1 MEKKTLQT
9 WLFGAL
15 LLILFL
21 AVARLFV
28 PFFTVILWS
37 ILLYILFNPFY
48 NALVKRLK
56 LDTILG
62 RIQQNLLAALFSIG
76 TILVIIIPLVF
87 IGIQLYR
94 QLAALIRSAIAYLNL
109 NPALYDREINRL
121 STFLTDSSSGLF
133 TLSADQ
139 LRNQILEFLKSRVQD
154 TVALGS
160 QIMGSLGAFV
170 IGLAFMSFT
179 LYFFY
184 MDGGY
189 LSRIL
194 LKAVPI
200 RKDYMAA
207 LVTKFKEI
215 TRNLF
220 LGYILVALV
229 QAVMSYLIF
238 LLFRVQGALVFAI
251 IVFFCS
257 FIPMIGA
264 GSVWGPIG
272 IFRILTGDVAG
283 GLVFLVVS
291 GIFISTLDNLL
302 RPLFLKDRL
311 NLHPLIIFFAILGG
325 LAAFGFNGLI
335 LGPMIVI
342 LFLTVLDLFLSEH
355 GIEYDR

>member
-9 WLFGAL
+9 WVFGAL

-21 AVARLFV
+21 AVARLFM

-48 NALVKRLK
+48 NALVKRLQPA
-56 LDTILG
+56 TILG
-62 RIQQNLLAALFSIG
+62 RIQQNLLAALFSVG
-76 TILVIIIPLVF
+76 TVLIIIIPFLF
-87 IGIQLYR
+87 IGFQLYR

-109 NPALYDREINRL
+109 HPTLYEREIERL
-121 STFLTDSSSGLF
+121 STFLTDLSSGLI

-154 TVALGS
+154 TVTLGT
-160 QIMGSLGAFV
+160 QIMGNLGALAV
-170 IGLAFMSFT
+170 GLAFMSFT

-184 MDGGY
+184 MDGAY

-194 LKAVPI
+194 LKALPI
-200 RKDYMAA
+200 RRDYMAA
-207 LVTKFKEI
+207 LVSKFKEI
-215 TRNLF
+215 TRNLL

-229 QAVMSYLIF
+229 QSVMSYLIF
-238 LLFRVQGALVFAI
+238 LIFRVQGALVFAI

-272 IFRILTGDVAG
+272 VFRILTGDVAD

-302 RPLFLKDRL
+302 RPLFLRDRL

-335 LGPMIVI
+335 LGPMTVI

-355 GIEYDR
+355 GIEHDR